1 MISIIICEFSFNR
14 VLEYS
19 NLALMKMI
27 LRLRPRQRLITAE
40 ATDWRAHQRLPGPGW
55 DALWLAFVCW
65 GRSCTPWLR
74 APSQPR
80 SLGWKEIIC
89 LVGFLKSTMTLS
101 QSLRTDQ
108 KASTVPGES
117 ARSLLTYQLLDNLT
131 FTSSLFPPLLSV
143 RSKTLFLSNYR
154 RFQIMRFAVAE
165 INNST
170 KLLPN
175 VRLGY
180 ELFDHCSDTQCF
192 PGILKLLSVDNVI
205 QPWNAA
211 GKNAS
216 KVVAVV
222 GLFTS
227 TFTLT
232 VAPLF
237 MMDFIPMVPVSPVSS
252 TSNCH
257 FLLKSCC
264 CL

>member
-1 MISIIICEFSFNR
+1 
-14 VLEYS
+14 
-19 NLALMKMI
+19 
-27 LRLRPRQRLITAE
+27 
-40 ATDWRAHQRLPGPGW
+40 
-55 DALWLAFVCW
+55 
-65 GRSCTPWLR
+65 
-74 APSQPR
+74 
-80 SLGWKEIIC
+80 
-89 LVGFLKSTMTLS
+89 
-101 QSLRTDQ
+101 
-108 KASTVPGES
+108 
-117 ARSLLTYQLLDNLT
+117 
-131 FTSSLFPPLLSV
+131 
-143 RSKTLFLSNYR
+143 
-154 RFQIMRFAVAE
+154 MRFAVAE

-257 FLLKSCC
+257 FLLKKAVVVCDLSADLIRIIQFHLLGKCQIS
-264 CL
+264 LFPENSALQ